1 MKKFQIQR
9 YVKKESKMKRRVLIV
24 PFMIL
29 TIGASSLCADQISR
43 EQQKTVV
50 TKIRSIEDIAQR
62 IRESQEY
69 LEKLPAE
76 LDETKHKFQKLTSMG
91 NEIEEKISRYL
102 KFMDTCSTRELK
114 SYEAKKQCHLIINAT
129 FNNGNKIDNILN
141 DKRNKI
147 QNAIKFIESE
157 ITRIK
162 AEMDDGDVVKKGIDV
177 LNDVKDVLTLDV

>member
-1 MKKFQIQR
+1 
-9 YVKKESKMKRRVLIV
+9 MKRRVLIV

-29 TIGASSLCADQISR
+29 TIGASSLYADQISR

-76 LDETKHKFQKLTSMG
+76 LDEIKHKFQKLTSMG
-91 NEIEEKISRYL
+91 NEIEAKVSRYL
-102 KFMDTCSTRELK
+102 KFMDTCSTREL
-114 SYEAKKQCHLIINAT
+114 SGEAEKQCRLVINASLENET
-129 FNNGNKIDNILN
+129 FEDILN
-141 DKRNKI
+141 KKRKQI
-147 QNAIKFIESE
+147 KNALTFIERE
-157 ITRIK
+157 KQRIK
-162 AEMDDGDVVKKGIDV
+162 AQMSQTDVVKEGIDV

>member
-1 MKKFQIQR
+1 MKKSQI
-9 YVKKESKMKRRVLIV
+9 YVKKESKMKRRLLIV

-29 TIGASSLCADQISR
+29 TIGASSLYADQIPR

-76 LDETKHKFQKLTSMG
+76 LDEIKHKFQKLTSMG
-91 NEIEEKISRYL
+91 NEIEAKISRYL

-114 SYEAKKQCHLIINAT
+114 YEGAKQCRLIISASLEEEGK
-129 FNNGNKIDNILN
+129 FDDILN
-141 DKRNKI
+141 AKRKQI
-147 QNAIKFIESE
+147 QNALSFIERE
-157 ITRIK
+157 KQRIK
-162 AEMDDGDVVKKGIDV
+162 AEMSEGIVVKEGIDV